1 MVEFFILWGVKYD
14 LIRLSS
20 LFKKETNMSVYI
32 LSGARTP
39 NGSFMGSLSGVS
51 APKLGAIAIEAAI
64 KKADVNPLKIDEVFM
79 GNVITAGVGQAPA
92 RQSALF
98 AGLPESVPCTTLN
111 KVCGSGLK
119 AIIMGAQTIMAGDNK
134 LVIAGGMENMSM
146 APHLLMNSRNGIK
159 FGDGVIK
166 DSMQWDGLWDV
177 YSNRPMGNCAEEAVI
192 KYSNREEQDAFSIE
206 SFKRAQASILN
217 GVFKNEIAAVTITG
231 PKGDT
236 IVSMDEGPAK
246 ANFEKMSSL
255 KPAFEKNGTI
265 TAANASTINDGAAAV
280 VLGGE
285 EYKTQAKFK
294 IVSYASHAQ
303 NPTWFTTAPIEAMKK
318 ALDKAKLKL
327 DQIDL
332 FEINEAFAVVALATM
347 KELKLDHS
355 KVNIYGGG
363 VSLGHP
369 IGSSGTRIVVTLMT
383 GMENKKAKYG
393 MAAICIGGGEAL
405 SLILERI

>member
-1 MVEFFILWGVKYD
+1 
-14 LIRLSS
+14 
-20 LFKKETNMSVYI
+20 MSVYI

-51 APKLGAIAIEAAI
+51 APKLGAVAIEAAL
-64 KKADVNPLKIDEVFM
+64 KKAEIDSSKVDEVFM
-79 GNVITAGVGQAPA
+79 GNVVSAGVGQAPA
-92 RQSALF
+92 RQAAIF
-98 AGLPESVPCTTLN
+98 AGLPDSVPCTTLN

-119 AIIMGAQTIMAGDNK
+119 TIITGAQTILAGDNK
-134 LVIAGGMENMSM
+134 LVVAGGMENMSM
-146 APHLLMNSRNGIK
+146 APHLLLNSRNGFK
-159 FGDGVIK
+159 FGDANMK
-166 DSMQWDGLWDV
+166 DAMAWDGLTDAYAGV
-177 YSNRPMGNCAEEAVI
+177 PMGVCAEEAAK

-206 SFKRAQASILN
+206 SFKRAQAAIKDGIFNS
-217 GVFKNEIAAVTITG
+217 EIAAVTIKG

-236 IVSMDEGPAK
+236 VVTTDEGPGK
-246 ANFEKMSSL
+246 ANFEKMATL
-255 KPAFEKNGTI
+255 KPAFDKNGTI

-285 EYKTQAKFK
+285 EYKSQAKFK

-303 NPTWFTTAPIEAMKK
+303 NPTWFTTAPVEAVNK
-318 ALDKAKLKL
+318 ALAKANLKL

-332 FEINEAFAVVALATM
+332 FEVNEAFAIVALAAM

-369 IGSSGTRIVVTLMT
+369 IGCSGTRIVVTLMT
-383 GMENKKAKYG
+383 AMENKKSKYG

-405 SLILERI
+405 ALVLERL